1 MFPAWTETER
11 RLTVGR
17 RDRALVCEGGGAV
30 DVRVCV
36 LLHCADEQKPRPA
49 VSEGIKPLNDT
60 KLQGSPSAQRIQR
73 CLRRFNGIAFG

>member
-1 MFPAWTETER
+1 M
-11 RLTVGR
+11 
-17 RDRALVCEGGGAV
+17 

-49 VSEGIKPLNDT
+49 ASEGIKPLNDT

-73 CLRRFNGIAFG
+73 CLRRFNGIAVG